1 MAEGG
6 SDLCLTS
13 VNHYLKARS
22 LWATC
27 PPATRRSSSRPEEPH
42 GHPRRPGGGPGG
54 GPAGSKLVAGCQA
67 ALAWLGLSPS
77 ERVPVDYGHAP
88 AALGRAEVDAVP
100 DYVDLV
106 PRTRR
111 QAGVEVRAVPFDLPL
126 YSSGLVAADR
136 LPADLVEQVGDAV
149 AAVAA
154 VAAALEPARHGPEA
168 GMDALLRRY
177 PDLDP
182 SAVLEGWELAIPN
195 IFTEAPVGSMDA
207 ATRASTLEFASGAQ
221 EHPRPAGRDRL
232 PARAEPST
240 FYRPHHERWHVKG
253 PPRHEATR

>member
-1 MAEGG
+1 
-6 SDLCLTS
+6 
-13 VNHYLKARS
+13 
-22 LWATC
+22 
-27 PPATRRSSSRPEEPH
+27 
-42 GHPRRPGGGPGG
+42 
-54 GPAGSKLVAGCQA
+54 
-67 ALAWLGLSPS
+67 
-77 ERVPVDYGHAP
+77 
-88 AALGRAEVDAVP
+88 VP

-149 AAVAA
+149 AVAA

-195 IFTEAPVGSMDA
+195 IFTEAPVA
-207 ATRASTLEFASGAQ
+207 PWTRPPGLRLLSS
-221 EHPRPAGRDRL
+221 PPVRKNIPAP
-232 PARAEPST
+232 PAET
-240 FYRPHHERWHVKG
+240 VYRPERSLLRSTGHIMKG
-253 PPRHEATR
+253 APVAPAA